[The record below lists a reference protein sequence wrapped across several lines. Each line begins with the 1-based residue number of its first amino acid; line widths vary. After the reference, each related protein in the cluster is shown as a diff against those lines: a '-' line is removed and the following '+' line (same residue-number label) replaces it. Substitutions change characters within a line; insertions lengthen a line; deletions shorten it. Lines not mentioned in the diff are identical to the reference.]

1 MTIAAT
7 TTAPRPTRRGSIRL
21 LAAGL
26 AACRSPNIVTLSA
39 IAKLAVARGTSGAN
53 SDPRPMEDDLLHLF
67 ADTRAAA
74 AIGRAYLQDQVAP
87 GSTLV
92 SLRAQVTRALRFDD
106 ADLRRQGRSIV
117 RARFRNR
124 IRQDFAEGNVAMVGG
139 WMLSQ
144 LEAQACALAY
154 LSATEKACRW
164 TRLSAIPALSVE
176 TWLASMNSTPFTIRE
191 TSAIWP
197 AVTSQ
202 RSCSLEPRAR
212 SGGPTRTPPPGLGWH

>member
-26 AACRSPNIVTLSA
+26 AACGLNIVTMSA

-124 IRQDFAEGNVAMVGG
+124 IRQDFAEGNVARVGG

-154 LSATEKACRW
+154 LSATEKA
-164 TRLSAIPALSVE
+164 
-176 TWLASMNSTPFTIRE
+176 
-191 TSAIWP
+191 
-197 AVTSQ
+197 
-202 RSCSLEPRAR
+202 
-212 SGGPTRTPPPGLGWH
+212 